1 MFQSDE
7 ATLFTS
13 FTLGELQ
20 MRNRVVMASMTRGR
34 ARNAEFAPTA
44 LHVEYYRQRASAD
57 LILTESASS
66 AIESGRADLAS
77 FGKPFIGNPDLV
89 RRLRERLPL
98 SASMPET
105 YYQGGPQGYIDYPTA
120 A

>member
-66 AIESGRADLAS
+66 AIESGRADLVS

-89 RRLRERLPL
+89 RRLPL
-98 SASMPET
+98 SASTPET
-105 YYQGGPQGYIDYPTA
+105 YYQGGPQGYVDYPTA